1 MVMTDANAP
10 VLAPAPAPRRGFA
23 MGLMVLSSV
32 LISFGGLIM
41 RNMEAADAWQINLY
55 RSLAFMVAVTLILL
69 LRYRRDTIVRV
80 RAIGRLGLLGGGLLA
95 VAGIAFI
102 QALTHTTVANTL
114 FTLSAIPF
122 ITAGLARVL
131 LKERL
136 RRATLVTMLVAA
148 LGIFVMVAEGFGLG
162 SGSGYGNAM
171 ALLTALG
178 FSGFAIIVR
187 HNRRIDMLPTLLV
200 SGTII
205 ALVSL
210 AARFDDL
217 GVSLNDL
224 LLCFLWGG
232 VLSGLANGMFIVASR
247 HLVAAEVTL
256 FMLLEFALGPV
267 WVWLFVDEVP
277 TLWTLVGG
285 VLVIASVTLRAILE
299 LRDRGQ
305 PLKRGRPSPG

>member
-1 MVMTDANAP
+1 
-10 VLAPAPAPRRGFA
+10 
-23 MGLMVLSSV
+23 MGLMVVSSV
-32 LISFGGLIM
+32 LISFGGLIL
-41 RNMEAADAWQINLY
+41 RNIEAADAWQINLY
-55 RSLAFMVAVTLILL
+55 RSLAFMVVVTMVLMFQ
-69 LRYRRDTIVRV
+69 YRRDTVVRI
-80 RAIGRLGLLGGGLLA
+80 RAIGRPGLLGGVLLA

-122 ITAGLARVL
+122 ITAALAWVL
-131 LKERL
+131 LKERMG
-136 RRATLVTMLVAA
+136 RATLVTMLVAA
-148 LGIFVMVAEGFGLG
+148 LGIFVMVAEGVGT
-162 SGSGYGNAM
+162 GSGYGNAM
-171 ALLTALG
+171 ALLTALC

-187 HNRRIDMLPTLLV
+187 RHRRIDMKPTLLV

-205 ALVSL
+205 ALAAF

-232 VLSGLANGMFIVASR
+232 VLSGFANAIFVVASR

-267 WVWLFVDEVP
+267 WVWLFVAEAP
-277 TLWTLVGG
+277 TRWTLVGG
-285 VLVIASVTLRAILE
+285 VLVIASVSLRTVLE
-299 LRDRGQ
+299 LRGRRRHS
-305 PLKRGRPSPG
+305 KRGRQGSGLTP